1 MRAFRVLCSCLVLAG
16 GFVASALA
24 ADAPAFA
31 SIAQQITVTPKS
43 GTTATVTLA
52 LKPGVQLSSD
62 VETQL
67 GLAHATSG
75 TGPHVA
81 ANAAFDFD
89 ALTQDQQ
96 RRDDLAKR
104 GALVPIFEG
113 RHFKGWRQIVRID
126 PQLIRD
132 SVSAKKPIDIPIDAL
147 AGVPVTIDPSREL
160 MITDLSVVEDPART
174 FDACTQ
180 TGTPMGAW
188 TFGRL
193 MTDIANGRDASD
205 MVEKWLRLWASDQT
219 VNTFVV
225 PGRPGI
231 SDFLL
236 TTWRR
241 TNGKLDLGQAPMR
254 LLAIVNRL
262 DLRTNRLNGTNDAGE
277 GRFVFGV
284 LNPSDCQAPPFFT
297 LILEYGVPKSG
308 CAAVHAW
315 AAQWHALG
323 SIKLGAPGF
332 NSALQQVTDTFA
344 RANAS
349 PAKPNGSAL
358 NQMRSEEGELATPWE
373 LREFRLDATS
383 HGFVESTVA
392 QTPDIRFNV
401 NPNLRTLT
409 DYINANQAAI
419 LDGSYKVPFNFP
431 TTGNHPFL
439 GASAPNVLIFWNSIP
454 PANSNDARHNFS
466 LGTCSGCH
474 GQETDTFFT
483 HVNPRQ
489 SHQVAGLS
497 EFLTGNPGTLRHPGT
512 VTRPDHVDNTPRTYG
527 DLLARQTKLDAILGA
542 SCNAL
547 GPYQQALGSPLNMV
561 H

>member
-1 MRAFRVLCSCLVLAG
+1 MRALRVLCSGLVLAG
-16 GFVASALA
+16 AFVAPAVA
-24 ADAPAFA
+24 ADPPAFA
-31 SIAQQITVTPKS
+31 SIAQQLTVTPKT

-52 LKPGVQLSSD
+52 LKPGMQMPPD
-62 VETQL
+62 AETQL
-67 GLAHATSG
+67 GLAQATSA
-75 TGPHVA
+75 TGPRVA

-89 ALTQDQQ
+89 ALAQDQQ

-104 GALVPIFEG
+104 GALVPIFDG
-113 RHFKGWRQIVRID
+113 RQFKGWRQIVRID
-126 PQLIRD
+126 PQLIRN
-132 SVSAKKPIDIPIDAL
+132 SVSAKTPIDIPIDAL
-147 AGVPVTIDPSREL
+147 AGIPATFDPSREL
-160 MITDLSVVEDPART
+160 LINDLSVVEDPART

-188 TFGRL
+188 TFGKL

-205 MVEKWLRLWASDQT
+205 MVEKWLRLWMSDQT

-225 PGRPGI
+225 PSRTGI

-254 LLAIVNRL
+254 LLAIVNRI
-262 DLRTNRLNGTNDAGE
+262 DLKTNRLGGASDAGE
-277 GRFVFGV
+277 ARFVFGV
-284 LNPSDCQAPPFFT
+284 FNPSDCQSPPFFT
-297 LILEYGVPKSG
+297 LILEYGVPKTG

-323 SIKLGAPGF
+323 SLKLGTPPF
-332 NSALQQVTDTFA
+332 NVALQQVTDTFA

-358 NQMRSEEGELATPWE
+358 NQIRTEEGELATPWE

-401 NPNLRTLT
+401 NPALPTLT
-409 DYINANQAAI
+409 NYINANQAAI
-419 LDGSYKVPFNFP
+419 LDGSYKVPPRFP
-431 TTGNHPFL
+431 MPGNQPFL
-439 GASAPNVLIFWNSIP
+439 GASAPNVLMFWNSIP
-454 PANSNDARHNFS
+454 PSNSNDARHDFS

-483 HVNPRQ
+483 HVTPRQ
-489 SHQVAGLS
+489 SHQVAALS
-497 EFLTGNPGTLRHPGT
+497 EFLTGNPGSLRHPGT
-512 VTRPDHVDNTPRTYG
+512 VTRPDHVDNSPRTYG
-527 DLLARQTKLDAILGA
+527 DLLARQSKLDAILGA

-547 GPYQQALGSPLNMV
+547 GPYQQALASPLNMV

>member
-1 MRAFRVLCSCLVLAG
+1 MRAFRVLFSGLVLAG
-16 GFVASALA
+16 GWVAA
-24 ADAPAFA
+24 AVAAEPPAFA
-31 SIAQQITVTPKS
+31 SIAQQLTVTPKS
-43 GTTATVTLA
+43 ATTATITLA
-52 LKPGVQLSSD
+52 LKPGAQLPTD
-62 VETQL
+62 VAAQL
-67 GLAHATSG
+67 GLAQPSSSTA
-75 TGPHVA
+75 PRVA
-81 ANAAFDFD
+81 ANAAFDFE
-89 ALTQDQQ
+89 ALAQDQQ

-104 GALVPIFEG
+104 GSLVPIFDG
-113 RHFKGWRQIVRID
+113 RHFRGWRQIERID

-132 SVSAKKPIDIPIDAL
+132 SVAAKRPIDIPIDTL
-147 AGVPVTIDPSREL
+147 AGIPATIDPSREL

-180 TGTPMGAW
+180 AGTPMGAW
-188 TFGRL
+188 TFGKL

-225 PGRPGI
+225 PSRSAI
-231 SDFLL
+231 SNFLL
-236 TTWRR
+236 TTWKR
-241 TNGKLDLGQAPMR
+241 TNGKLDLGQSPMR

-262 DLRTNRLNGTNDAGE
+262 DLRTNRVYGGSDAGE

-284 LNPSDCQAPPFFT
+284 LNPSDCQALPFFT

-308 CAAVHAW
+308 CVAVRAW
-315 AAQWHALG
+315 AQQWHGLALQ
-323 SIKLGAPGF
+323 KLGTPAF
-332 NSALQQVTDTFA
+332 NSALQQITDTLA

-358 NQMRSEEGELATPWE
+358 NQLRSEEGELATPWE

-392 QTPDIRFNV
+392 QTPDIRFNA
-401 NPNLRTLT
+401 NPSLRTLT

-419 LDGSYKVPFNFP
+419 LDGSYKVPLKFP
-431 TTGNHPFL
+431 GNQSFL
-439 GASAPNVLIFWNSIP
+439 GASAPNVLFFWNSIP
-454 PANSNDARHNFS
+454 PANSNDARHAFS

-483 HVNPRQ
+483 HVAPRA
-489 SHQVAGLS
+489 SHQVAALS
-497 EFLTGNPGTLRHPGT
+497 EFLVGNPGTLRHPGT
-512 VTRPDHVDNTPRTYG
+512 VTRPDHVDNSPRTYG
-527 DLLARQTKLDAILGA
+527 DLLARQAKLDAILGA